1 MNKKKKNN
9 KKLSVFLW
17 IVFLVIFTICSAS
30 AWYIWRLVREIQP
43 SKDKDIQGI
52 RKDYKINWSGRI
64 NVLLLGCDSRDG
76 MYMGI
81 RSDTIILANIDLKE
95 KIIRVMSI
103 PRDTRVFVPNHDTYD
118 KINSTINPDYFSDGG
133 LPLTLRTAENLLK
146 VPIKL
151 YALMDFTA
159 FEEVVN
165 IVGGVRLHVEKD
177 MYYHDPTDNTLIN
190 LKEGDQEL
198 DGDKALQ
205 YVRFRWDAQGDF
217 ARDSQGVVYGRIS
230 RQMNFVKALAKKVA
244 ENRSILRV
252 NHIVNAIARK
262 FETNMDT
269 SEMLKLG
276 IMFKDLDP
284 ETQLKVISFP
294 GYGDYVNGLSYVV
307 VQEEELES
315 IIQQEFLGQPTPSE
329 TPPADQE
336 ETSEEDQ

>member
-9 KKLSVFLW
+9 KKLSIFLW
-17 IVFLVIFTICSAS
+17 IVFLVIFTICSTS

-43 SKDKDIQGI
+43 SKNKDIQGI

-64 NVLLLGCDSRDG
+64 NILLLGCDSRDG

-95 KIIRVMSI
+95 KIVRIMSI
-103 PRDTRVFVPNHDTYD
+103 PRDTRVFVPGHDTYD
-118 KINSTINPDYFSDGG
+118 KMNSTINPDYFSDGG
-133 LPLTLRTAENLLK
+133 IPLTLRTVEHLVK
-146 VPIKL
+146 VPLKL

-159 FEEVVN
+159 FEELVN

-177 MYYHDPTDNTLIN
+177 MYYYDPTDGTLIN

-205 YVRFRWDAQGDF
+205 YVRFRWDNQGDY
-217 ARDSQGVVYGRIS
+217 ARDSEGKVYGRIS
-230 RQMNFVKALAKKVA
+230 RQMHFMQALAIKVS

-252 NHIVNAIARK
+252 NSIVNAIAKR

-269 SEMLKLG
+269 SEMLKLA
-276 IMFKDLDP
+276 ILFKELDP
-284 ETQLKVISFP
+284 DTQLKVIPFP
-294 GYGDYVNGLSYVV
+294 GYTDYVNGISYVV
-307 VQEEELES
+307 AEEEELES
-315 IIQQEFLGQPTPSE
+315 IIQKEFLGLSPTLE
-329 TPPADQE
+329 TDATDQGE
-336 ETSEEDQ
+336 ESGEDQ